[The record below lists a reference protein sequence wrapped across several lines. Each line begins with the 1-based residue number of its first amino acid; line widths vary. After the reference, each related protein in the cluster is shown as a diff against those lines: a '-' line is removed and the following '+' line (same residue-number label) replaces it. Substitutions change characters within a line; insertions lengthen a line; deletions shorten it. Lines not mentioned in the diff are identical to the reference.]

1 MSLLAKFLRRAYALS
16 WSRRVQKG
24 QFARDPHELLQAPGL
39 FQGIPATWLNG
50 ILPRWRRWSVDDE
63 VSTLTAH
70 GPHLKRLY
78 RAKLFC
84 AQAEVKT
91 WVTAQNQKGVA
102 PSGPAMCH
110 FMAACEA
117 RRHGRALSGASRP
130 LSRKVQRRCKQWLRR
145 WRLRGI
151 LQKGRFK
158 DGVALQLSDARFKAA
173 VVTTKVKGDFVVLDA
188 SLLRKNRG
196 VVRKNA
202 APRGT
207 LVARILCPENG
218 HQNRDHATDC
228 LLSLDPNNGRKTRT
242 TFLQFGPK
250 VPQHFCCDPWRRP
263 PRGGG
268 PISSQRPR
276 QTPRESSISTWTRLP
291 SECGILDLGDG

>member
-1 MSLLAKFLRRAYALS
+1 M
-16 WSRRVQKG
+16 QKG
-24 QFARDPHELLQAPGL
+24 VFARDPHELSQAPGL

-188 SLLRKNRG
+188 SLLRKIG
-196 VVRKNA
+196 AWYGKMQL
-202 APRGT
+202 P
-207 LVARILCPENG
+207 
-218 HQNRDHATDC
+218 
-228 LLSLDPNNGRKTRT
+228 
-242 TFLQFGPK
+242 
-250 VPQHFCCDPWRRP
+250 
-263 PRGGG
+263 GG
-268 PISSQRPR
+268 PSWHAFCAQKTVLKIVTMR
-276 QTPRESSISTWTRLP
+276 QIVY
-291 SECGILDLGDG
+291 

>member
-1 MSLLAKFLRRAYALS
+1 MSLLATFLRRAYALS

-24 QFARDPHELLQAPGL
+24 LFARDPHELLQAPGL

-173 VVTTKVKGDFVVLDA
+173 VVTTKVKGAFVLGA
-188 SLLRKNRG
+188 SLPRKNRG

-218 HQNRDHATDC
+218 PQNRDHATDC
-228 LLSLDPNNGRKTRT
+228 LLRQDPKNGRKTMT
-242 TFLQFGPK
+242 TFVSFGPK

-268 PISSQRPR
+268 PISSQPPR